1 MNLTGGVSVG
11 ALLLGLV
18 LAPFFSASAQEAFV
32 GTWVLDRAASTVP
45 PGSSAPTAGTLE
57 IKNVGGGQF
66 TSISETTVGGMV
78 MRAEITYAVDGK
90 DYPFTATPAPPPGT
104 PPNTQSIE
112 QVNATLYKGSIKVG
126 GQEMMTVTTE
136 VSGDGKTLTQKAT
149 GVGQIAGLSSTSV
162 YRRE

>member
-1 MNLTGGVSVG
+1 MNVTRGVSVG

-32 GTWVLDRAASTVP
+32 GTWVLDPVASTAP
-45 PGSSAPTAGTLE
+45 PGTAPTAGTLE

-66 TSISETTVGGMV
+66 TYISETTVGGMV
-78 MRAEITYAVDGK
+78 VHAEITFALDAK
-90 DYPFTATPAPPPGT
+90 DYPVTRTPAAPGT
-104 PPNTQSIE
+104 PPITQSIE

-162 YRRE
+162 YRRA

>member
-1 MNLTGGVSVG
+1 VSLTRGISVG

-18 LAPFFSASAQEAFV
+18 LAAFFSASAQEAFV
-32 GTWVLDRAASTVP
+32 GTWVLDPAASTAP
-45 PGSSAPTAGTLE
+45 PGGAPTAGTLE
-57 IKNVGGGQF
+57 IKNAGGGQF
-66 TSISETTVGGMV
+66 TSISETTVGGRV
-78 MRAEITYAVDGK
+78 VHTEITFAVDGK
-90 DYPFTATPAPPPGT
+90 DYPFTATPPPPPGT

-112 QVNATLYKGSIKVG
+112 QINATLYKGSIKIG

>member
-1 MNLTGGVSVG
+1 VNLTRGVSVG

-32 GTWVLDRAASTVP
+32 GTWVLDTAASTAP
-45 PGSSAPTAGTLE
+45 PGTAPTAGTLE

-66 TSISETTVGGMV
+66 TSITETTVGGMV
-78 MRAEITYAVDGK
+78 VHAEITFALDGK
-90 DYPFTATPAPPPGT
+90 DYPITRTPAAPPGT

-162 YRRE
+162 HRREL

>member
-1 MNLTGGVSVG
+1 MNPTRRVSVG

-32 GTWVLDRAASTVP
+32 GTWVLDPAASTAP
-45 PGSSAPTAGTLE
+45 PGSAPTAGTLE

-78 MRAEITYAVDGK
+78 VHVEITFAVDGK
-90 DYPFTATPAPPPGT
+90 DYAFTATPAARGT

-112 QVNATLYKGSIKVG
+112 QVNATLYKGSIKIG

-136 VSGDGKTLTQKAT
+136 VSGDGKTLTQRAT

>member
-1 MNLTGGVSVG
+1 VNLTRGVSVG

-32 GTWVLDRAASTVP
+32 GTWVLDTAASTAP
-45 PGSSAPTAGTLE
+45 PGTAPTAGTLE

-66 TSISETTVGGMV
+66 TSITETTVGGMV
-78 MRAEITYAVDGK
+78 VHAEITFALDGK
-90 DYPFTATPAPPPGT
+90 DYPITRTPAAPPGT
-104 PPNTQSIE
+104 PPITQSIE

-162 YRRE
+162 HRREL

>member
-1 MNLTGGVSVG
+1 MNLTTGVSAG

-32 GTWVLDRAASTVP
+32 GTWVLDPAASTAP
-45 PGSSAPTAGTLE
+45 PGGAPTAGTLE
-57 IKNVGGGQF
+57 IKNVGGGRF
-66 TSISETTVGGMV
+66 TSITETTLGGMV
-78 MRAEITYAVDGK
+78 MHNEITFAVDGK

-104 PPNTQSIE
+104 PPTTQSIE
-112 QVNATLYKGSIKVG
+112 QVNATLYKISIKVG
-126 GQEMMTVTTE
+126 GQEMMTGTTE
-136 VSGDGKTLTQKAT
+136 VSRDGKTLTQKAN